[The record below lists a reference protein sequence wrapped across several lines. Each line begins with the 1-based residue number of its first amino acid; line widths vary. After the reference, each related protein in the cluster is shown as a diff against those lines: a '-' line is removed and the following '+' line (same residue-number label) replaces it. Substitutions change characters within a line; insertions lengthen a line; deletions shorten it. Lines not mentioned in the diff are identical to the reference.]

1 MVVISC
7 VIHVDDMMIT
17 CVNTNSMNDF
27 IDSLEKLYPGLTK
40 HRDKVLNYLGMT
52 FDFNVRGSVNITMQ
66 GYISDVLRGCEDIKG
81 TAPTPAKP
89 DLFQISNE
97 TDDPLLLPEEKE
109 RFHSIIAQLLYLS
122 KRVRPDILT
131 SVAFLT
137 KRVLNPQRGDF
148 NKLVRTIQYLR
159 GTHDMGIVLEVQD
172 PVSVYA
178 YNDASYA
185 VHPDMKSHTGCVI
198 SLGKGPIYAKSSTQ
212 KLNTKSST
220 EAELVGLS
228 DCSNQVIWTRNFL
241 IQQGY
246 VMQPAVMYQDN
257 MSTIQLIK
265 NGRSNSEK
273 TRHVDI
279 RFFFMHDRVNSGD
292 VSLVYMNT
300 RDMTADTL
308 TKPLQGEPFRVLRD
322 KLLNWYV

>member
-1 MVVISC
+1 MSEGKRRFNS
-7 VIHVDDMMIT
+7 IT
-17 CVNTNSMNDF
+17 
-27 IDSLEKLYPGLTK
+27 
-40 HRDKVLNYLGMT
+40 
-52 FDFNVRGSVNITMQ
+52 
-66 GYISDVLRGCEDIKG
+66 
-81 TAPTPAKP
+81 
-89 DLFQISNE
+89 
-97 TDDPLLLPEEKE
+97 
-109 RFHSIIAQLLYLS
+109 AQLLYLS

-131 SVAFLT
+131 SVAFLR

-159 GTHDMGIVLEVQD
+159 GTHNMGVVLGVQD
-172 PVSVYA
+172 PPCVYA
-178 YNDASYA
+178 YVDASYA

-198 SLGKGPIYAKSSTQ
+198 SLGMGPIYVKSSTQ

-246 VMQPAVMYQDN
+246 IMPPAVMYQDN

-265 NGRSNSEK
+265 NGRSTSEK

-300 RDMTADTL
+300 KDMTADAL